1 MNFIKSEST
10 VRPSEYD
17 DKSSPKHIYIRK
29 NITEE
34 ICDNQAYYTYDEA
47 CMTPDEYELYL
58 KQIRDENGEFAKL
71 QTRQSETEDALQELI
86 LMIYGGD

>member
-1 MNFIKSEST
+1 MKFIKSEST

-17 DKSSPKHIYIRK
+17 DKSSPNHIYIRK

-34 ICDNQAYYTYDEA
+34 IRDNNAYYTYDEA
-47 CMTPDEYELYL
+47 CMTPDEYEHYL
-58 KQIRDENGEFAKL
+58 KQISDENDEFAKL

-86 LMIYGGD
+86 LMMYGGD